1 MPWLNH
7 ASGNE
12 HEIQLSGPGQDLWI
26 VTALVE
32 SSRVL
37 KMWNQKTITAPHSQ
51 PMGSLRRELGP
62 RNADFIQKGR
72 GPSSPPWVIWVI
84 RLTYPISL

>member
-32 SSRVL
+32 VQPSAENVESKNNYR
-37 KMWNQKTITAPHSQ
+37 APLPAH
-51 PMGSLRRELGP
+51 G
-62 RNADFIQKGR
+62 FT
-72 GPSSPPWVIWVI
+72 SP
-84 RLTYPISL
+84 